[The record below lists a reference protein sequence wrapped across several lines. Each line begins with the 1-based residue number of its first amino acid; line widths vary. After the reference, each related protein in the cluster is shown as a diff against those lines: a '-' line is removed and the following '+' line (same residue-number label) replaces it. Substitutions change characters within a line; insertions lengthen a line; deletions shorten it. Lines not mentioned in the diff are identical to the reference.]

1 MRKQV
6 IGTAKTGVSEASG
19 QEWFDLEAIATVE
32 LTSENPSFPIEAA
45 LVDHRGAVLH
55 AGRGWSAGECG
66 PQTITIRFDTP
77 QKVKRVRVHFIED
90 ESERGQEFALRWLDA
105 KGGKH
110 EIVRQ
115 QWVFSPGGST
125 EEVED
130 YTVQLEGVA
139 AVELEIDP
147 DRGRRVVRA
156 TLAELRIG

>member
-1 MRKQV
+1 MK
-6 IGTAKTGVSEASG
+6 EASG
-19 QEWFDLEAIATVE
+19 QEWFDLEAMATVE
-32 LTSENPSFPIEAA
+32 LTSENPAFPIEAA
-45 LVDHRGAVLH
+45 LVDNRGALH

-66 PQTITIRFDTP
+66 PQTITIRFDAP
-77 QKVKRVRVHFIED
+77 QKVERVRVHFIED
-90 ESERGQEFALRWLDA
+90 ESERGQEFVLRWVDA

-125 EEVED
+125 DELEEYAVKLD
-130 YTVQLEGVA
+130 GVT